1 MISVQ
6 IYGKLIT
13 LQTIMEEKN
22 RNNGNI
28 LSRIQKI
35 AALEQTTIAKMEKS
49 IGASKGV
56 LAKAISQQTDIR
68 AKWLTNLM
76 ATYPQYSAKWLLTGD
91 GCMMEDNSRPPMIEE
106 VEVENPPIIPASLSR
121 TPGVDTLAV
130 VRDSTDGMEIC
141 PVRVE
146 GLPISFW
153 HRVRNN
159 ALEPEFRKDDKIALL
174 AYPPGE
180 ENPIPGML
188 YAVDTYSNGM
198 LIRRLYPD
206 ADGYIGRSYNR
217 EEYPDIMISRSDIIR
232 VYRVLVQVRTL

>member
-6 IYGKLIT
+6 IYGKIIT
-13 LQTIMEEKN
+13 IQIIMEEKY

-35 AALEQTTIAKMEKS
+35 AALEQITIAKMENS

-56 LAKAISQQTDIR
+56 LAKAISQKTDIR
-68 AKWLTNLM
+68 AKWLTNIM
-76 ATYPQYSAKWLLTGD
+76 AAYPQYSAKWLLTGD
-91 GCMMEDNSRPPMIEE
+91 GCMMEDNSRPPTVEE
-106 VEVENPPIIPASLSR
+106 VEVENPPIIPTSLSR

-130 VRDSTDGMEIC
+130 VQDSTDGMEIC
-141 PVRVE
+141 PVKVE
-146 GLPISFW
+146 GMPISFW

-180 ENPIPGML
+180 ENPVPGML
-188 YAVDTYSNGM
+188 YAIDTYSNGM
-198 LIRRLYPD
+198 LIRRLYPCE
-206 ADGYIGRSYNR
+206 DGYVGRSYNR
-217 EEYPDIMISRSDIIR
+217 DEYPDVKIPHSDVIR
-232 VYRVLVQVRTL
+232 VYRVLMQVRTL